1 MIKTMIKTMIAILLT
16 AALSLYGC
24 TSKQPASKQASSQPA
39 KSAGPAPDFEL
50 EKVSGGILK
59 SDDIK
64 GKVTIVD
71 FWATWCQPC
80 IQEIPNFNK
89 IHESHDGKGVQML
102 AITVESG
109 SLDEIKP
116 KVKELNMKY
125 PVVVGND
132 KVVEGFGGLIGFPTT
147 FVVTQDWKIYKK
159 YLGMTPKKREL
170 LEKDITTLLAQ
181 PPEHPG
187 PSD

>member
-1 MIKTMIKTMIAILLT
+1 MMKTMITILLT
-16 AALSLYGC
+16 AALSLYAC
-24 TSKQPASKQASSQPA
+24 TSKQPGSKQASQPP
-39 KSAGPAPDFEL
+39 KPAGPAPDFEL
-50 EKVSGGILK
+50 QNVSGGVLK

-64 GKVTIVD
+64 GKVTVVD

-116 KVKELNMKY
+116 KVKQLNMKY
-125 PVVVGND
+125 PVVVGDD

-170 LEKDITTLLAQ
+170 IEKDIATLLAQ
-181 PPEHPG
+181 PLAHPR
-187 PSD
+187 PTD